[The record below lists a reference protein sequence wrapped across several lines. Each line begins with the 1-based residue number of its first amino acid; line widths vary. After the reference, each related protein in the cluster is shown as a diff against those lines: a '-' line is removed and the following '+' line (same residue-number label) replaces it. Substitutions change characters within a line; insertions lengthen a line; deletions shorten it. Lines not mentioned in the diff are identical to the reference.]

1 MTSIKYLLNNIR
13 MMNSNRH
20 VLRPTQNRLPLQ
32 DVSSQKSSSIEI
44 INKTKLIS
52 NTILQ
57 QQQQQENL
65 SPSLIKNKISIT
77 SRPILTAIR
86 SIKQN
91 SKENEND
98 TQMFISPMVK
108 TNFFNEQKL
117 SLSETYKTREQLEQE
132 LYELPEYRQSIF
144 EHLKSVEHM
153 YAPRINFM
161 EYQSDINSAMR
172 TILIDWLI
180 EVTDEYKLNDE
191 TLFLCVQYVDRFLS
205 TVNVTRSKLQL
216 LGTTCMYVAS
226 KYEEMYPPALE
237 EFSFITDNTYETK
250 HILRMEQIIMK
261 MLNFSLSGPTCY
273 TFLQHYLITLKSSI
287 STDDNNNNDDHKC
300 LIMLS
305 NYLCTLTLL
314 HDRPFSSYRSSII
327 AASCLLFAI
336 QLLKQYLNIDIIWS
350 NYYIQLTTYTQYDL
364 NECTLALA
372 EIHSKTYHQDKITSS
387 LLRRYLNTKKYNE
400 SYQKRVCEIIH
411 QSKLEEEDNDDD
423 ILDLTLDEFED
434 NNISLDHHR

>member
-1 MTSIKYLLNNIR
+1 MI
-13 MMNSNRH
+13 NSNRN
-20 VLRPTQNRLPLQ
+20 VLRSTQNRLPLK
-32 DVSSQKSSSIEI
+32 DVSLQKSSSIEI

-57 QQQQQENL
+57 QENL
-65 SPSLIKNKISIT
+65 SPSLLKNKISIT

-86 SIKQN
+86 SIKQY
-91 SKENEND
+91 SKENENENN

-108 TNFFNEQKL
+108 TNYFTEQKL
-117 SLSETYKTREQLEQE
+117 SLSNNNKTREQLEQD

-144 EHLKSVEHM
+144 EHLKSVEHI
-153 YAPRINFM
+153 YAPKVNFM

-237 EFSFITDNTYETK
+237 EFSFITDNTYEIK

-261 MLNFSLSGPTCY
+261 MLNFSISGPTCY
-273 TFLQHYLITLKSSI
+273 TFLQHYLINLKSII
-287 STDDNNNNDDHKC
+287 STDNNDDYKC

-314 HDRPFSSYRSSII
+314 YDRPFSLYYSSII
-327 AASCLLFAI
+327 AASCLLYSI
-336 QLLKQYLNIDIIWS
+336 QLLNQYLNIDINWS
-350 NYYIQLTTYTQYDL
+350 NYYIQLTTYTQNDL
-364 NECTLALA
+364 NECILSLT
-372 EIHSKTYHQDKITSS
+372 EIYSKTYYQDKITSS
-387 LLRRYLNTKKYNE
+387 LLRRYSNIKKYNE
-400 SYQKRVCEIIH
+400 LYQKRVREIIH
-411 QSKLEEEDNDDD
+411 QSKLEEEEDNDDD
-423 ILDLTLDEFED
+423 NILDLTLDEFEK
-434 NNISLDHHR
+434 NNISLDCHR